1 HGVVA
6 TTLILSASPG
16 PATTNTYRRFSSRVT
31 DAWARRT
38 ARKYGAS
45 LLLQHSEAAEFPSNL
60 VLTICQRA
68 SLGDHVLVLSGDG
81 VPSTSWDV
89 PANVRSR
96 VSRYSLKSDW
106 WSRFD
111 STGTGFA
118 LVVVSAQHANQR
130 EIVECLRAL
139 AEVDVAR
146 TLVLVGPSAP
156 EPLLDVLTL
165 EVLRR
170 RRRPANSVK
179 LAAEPTNS
187 ATNSQTPSDSAW
199 VKSGAPQLN
208 ESSVAV
214 PYGMDTSELV
224 SRRDLASLVD
234 AKTVSIAKKN
244 LPKGT
249 ATPKSSAGGE
259 LEEPKIVQDVD
270 VEGVGVEASEVEMSG
285 AETTS
290 TDATGVKASGK
301 ADSIDSEASTERIML
316 TSNDIAEIRKRRQRI
331 RESLRRSDSADGQ
344 SES

>member
-1 HGVVA
+1 M
-6 TTLILSASPG
+6 
-16 PATTNTYRRFSSRVT
+16 T

-45 LLLQHSEAAEFPSNL
+45 LLLQHSEAAEFPPNL
-60 VLTICQRA
+60 ALTICQRA

-81 VPSTSWDV
+81 VLSTSWDV
-89 PANVRSR
+89 PAHVRSG

-106 WSRFD
+106 WRRFD
-111 STGTGFA
+111 SNGTGFA

-165 EVLRR
+165 AVLRR
-170 RRRPANSVK
+170 RRRPASSVK

-187 ATNSQTPSDSAW
+187 ATNSQAPSDSAW
-199 VKSGAPQLN
+199 VKSGAPRLN
-208 ESSVAV
+208 EPSVAV
-214 PYGMDTSELV
+214 PYGMDTSALD
-224 SRRDLASLVD
+224 SRRDRASLVD

-244 LPKGT
+244 LPK
-249 ATPKSSAGGE
+249 AMPKPSAGVE
-259 LEEPKIVQDVD
+259 LEEPQIVQAVD
-270 VEGVGVEASEVEMSG
+270 VEGAGVEASAVEISG
-285 AETTS
+285 AESTS
-290 TDATGVKASGK
+290 NDATGVKASGE
-301 ADSIDSEASTERIML
+301 ADGIDSEASTERIML
-316 TSNDIAEIRKRRQRI
+316 TSKDIAEIRKRRQRT
-331 RESLRRSDSADGQ
+331 RVSLIRSDSADGQ